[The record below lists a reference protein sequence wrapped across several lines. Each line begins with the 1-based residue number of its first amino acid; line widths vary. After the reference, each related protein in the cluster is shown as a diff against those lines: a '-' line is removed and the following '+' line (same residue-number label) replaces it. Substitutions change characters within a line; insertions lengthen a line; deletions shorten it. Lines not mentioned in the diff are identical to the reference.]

1 MENKRKN
8 KCFFKRTFL
17 IFPLFF
23 ILIFQ
28 GFLFSCKTTKVQPE
42 EEYIPDESDFVSIP
56 VPDSA
61 RSFFG
66 PQNQKAL
73 SLVEEGSA
81 ENIKAV
87 FSLLHKTNRED
98 YTEKEKILL
107 YTASKISQ
115 IAWPLEATSYDAG
128 DFEKDNP
135 YYAAIHSA
143 EMGIYDTSTGNTD
156 FLTYILPSLTILTG
170 GLKDEYISLSQRA
183 LESCLK
189 MNEDSTLANYL
200 YGRLLSS
207 LGKNKEALS
216 YFDKA
221 LTSSPSCLEIMSAK
235 AICLYEEKKFDQ
247 AEGLAEKVL
256 SFQKQNA
263 EMLKI
268 VAQVSYRRGD
278 KEKALS
284 YVLRVLE
291 LQSENSEYI
300 LFRIKLLLDNEDYI
314 RSSSLLDAYGR
325 GDDKAKDYLL
335 LRARLALEWNKNS
348 SLAASY
354 IGQAVELYPEDTEVL
369 LQAAK
374 IASAN
379 NSLVGKR
386 TAIDLASEVLA
397 FESDNVEA
405 IEVCIAEMKKQEAYS
420 DAYDLSKILVEAE
433 NVTDSQKRSHIS
445 ICLTLGYTKEAQT
458 LAQKLYE
465 ENPDDEENLK
475 SYIEMLTG
483 TKQNKKALALIN
495 SILEK
500 DETKQDMKSFL
511 YYQRSFLSSQDS
523 AVSDLRSSLAAN
535 PRNRDTL
542 YRLYQIYFNQ
552 GEYKRAQY
560 YLKQLVSLEPTNTTF
575 ARLNDNLENILK

>member
-1 MENKRKN
+1 M
-8 KCFFKRTFL
+8 
-17 IFPLFF
+17 
-23 ILIFQ
+23 
-28 GFLFSCKTTKVQPE
+28 
-42 EEYIPDESDFVSIP
+42 
-56 VPDSA
+56 
-61 RSFFG
+61 
-66 PQNQKAL
+66 
-73 SLVEEGSA
+73 
-81 ENIKAV
+81 
-87 FSLLHKTNRED
+87 
-98 YTEKEKILL
+98 

-115 IAWPLEATSYDAG
+115 IVWPLEAISYDAG

-135 YYAAIHSA
+135 YYAAIYSA

-170 GLKDEYISLSQRA
+170 GLKDEYIPLSQSA

-189 MNEDSTLANYL
+189 MNADSTLANYL

-221 LTSSPSCLEIMSAK
+221 LASSPSCIEIMSAK
-235 AICLYEEKKFDQ
+235 AICLYEEKDFVQ
-247 AEGLAEKVL
+247 AEELAEKVL
-256 SFQKQNA
+256 SLQKQNA

-278 KEKALS
+278 REKALS

-314 RSSSLLDAYGR
+314 RSSTLLDAYGR
-325 GDDKAKDYLL
+325 SDDKSKDYLL

-348 SLAASY
+348 NLAATY

-445 ICLTLGYTKEAQT
+445 ICLTLGYTKEAQA

-483 TKQNKKALALIN
+483 TKQNKKALTLIN

-511 YYQRSFLSSQDS
+511 YYQRSFLSSQDA
-523 AVSDLRSSLAAN
+523 AVSDLRSSLTAN